1 MMVVV
6 LLLALVGSCWGLQPK
21 LEYQYRYYGRVASG
35 IPSVKNQFSGA
46 GIQADVTV
54 QLTEVP
60 VILVQISNVQVGDMH
75 DELKCDLRN
84 PLPIEYHRLVEGVEL
99 LETPFVVHL
108 NDTEEADYMEAPVEP
123 TWITNIRRSI
133 VNIFRVAPLRVN
145 FGIRGQE
152 YQSPTFG
159 VTETTMSGHCFNW
172 YSLLR
177 LPEEEAAQ
185 KNKEQEAQIEDDIQR
200 DQQADSYTD
209 GSKTGGSKSGRKSV
223 AKGKT
228 SHGKTSQTSE
238 PGRLLDIPAI
248 NDGLWT
254 MVRTVDFNLCED
266 LVALK
271 LHGHKKTD
279 EKISRSSV
287 GTYLLRGDET
297 GWRIERAV
305 VEGSVSVFADA
316 AKENHV
322 DTFTNQTLELRA
334 VRILREQLPIDYEPH
349 HDHSWQYGVVHRLPD
364 TLEDVETHPSLEQ
377 VVTGVT
383 LTEDMVT
390 QAKTYIIEHLEATAT
405 HLTTTP
411 HPTTPISEKIGKI
424 ADALGLL
431 SRQEINVMLSL
442 IPLEDPHYEQKT
454 IILNQAMLAAGTGPT
469 IDYLLEQMR
478 DELVRSQS
486 FRTILKLL
494 RDPQPVLK
502 NPLVLPKLV
511 ELVLNLPWDGV
522 DQFIKPVGLMSVAKL
537 ANKFCLNAGRRETFG
552 SNTCDPHHVCNADQI
567 IEVLLPALIQGV
579 QAEEEPVW
587 KRVVYLQALA
597 NLGAPQSIATLKHII
612 LGETESHSGLRLNA
626 IMSLSPTYMPKTVY
640 HTVFNLLMP
649 IFDNLAEH
657 HEIRNAAFLVMSMWE
672 PRITWWQRVATST
685 WHEPSSQVASFVSTA
700 ITSLARGKE
709 SVSISASRTVHLVK
723 PASSHSIAHSSLIY
737 LHEYLYNCE
746 LESKATFAWLAST
759 KSLFPSSVLL
769 HVQLYT
775 ITGLPVEGSLF
786 LHQRILEDI
795 VRITKTA
802 LGKPDDVKRS
812 DAFDIVNE
820 MFEQVKEQLG
830 MQPPTKEPELSLWL
844 RMQHVYLVTRAGVF
858 DDQRTA
864 FLPDASLLYVDP
876 TVANMP
882 SFWRD
887 VDSTIALPTDVGL
900 PILIKYAEQ
909 SAILLQVVNNNPGA
923 ASGITKIKASFSC
936 TYDVSFDSIL
946 EARTLLPWSQNFAVG
961 AGAHY
966 MFSMLLPLHLH
977 GSVDVAHKSTAIYRR
992 TPCYRDGRTQQAT
1005 LPTHCEGA
1013 GPSEQHLEIYR
1024 IGDEFY
1030 MWMNRVFQVEILRS
1044 HNHPYTLLAGPFPTA
1059 INPDQLHHDHYKP
1072 ILVADTELYSRHTRP
1087 LPAVVGLD
1095 VETIWSGDI
1104 KFPHL
1109 FDPRSRAAV
1118 LAFHPSYKTWDYRIV
1133 FHPESSATKS
1143 ITITMAYET
1152 LERSASIVQEQNVE
1166 ELGQE
1171 TQGPASF
1178 PDYSQLSQSSQDI
1191 QQGFDEVD
1199 TFQVEQTSQS
1209 RAIISKLQQEFLPA
1223 SGGSVQTVSVGVE
1236 LHGEP
1241 TRSYETVLTWIIG
1254 TIPAHDDEQAQSFA
1268 KLQLTLLENVPEG
1281 FLGQPQVTCV
1291 KLQVQRPGFL
1301 PLASLQDVLG
1311 TNFQTLINGDVYT
1324 GYSCEETPILTIKG
1338 STSVSEE
1345 GLGYVR
1351 DHITPEGPGC
1361 DGEPVL
1367 QALDV
1372 ITRPIYDR
1380 AHLNIT
1386 WTEDFSESIVN
1397 LTYYADD
1404 LLHCALFSHASVDHT
1419 ARHPGHLVDIDATK
1433 NPTTNHWTVRTT
1445 RPQEVSVIHDLV
1457 IPPPLEPFFS
1467 PAGVTLT
1474 DPKEFPVCVIEAN
1487 RVRTFDGVV
1496 MPFEP
1501 SNCWVT
1507 ANSYITDQSQGIDS
1521 CEGVLQ
1527 VSFTGEW
1534 MVRLLWPAR
1543 GLLMDMTSSQLL
1555 VNGEDFNGV
1564 DDDFQF
1570 HHLPDSTLLTFSTGY
1585 AIKVSD
1591 KVEIMDT
1598 LALKSKVQG
1607 LCGNMDGETSAEMVG
1622 PLGCLYTDPALYAL
1636 AWTTPGDACNSFTL
1650 KKARG
1655 KVEDFQETCYKR
1667 TFVSTGLSH
1676 PKALYDCTE
1685 WTYQE
1690 RTYDNYVCKALVP
1703 TPVCKPGCKEMN
1715 PITEPIEYD
1724 CEVLVHYHQGAA
1736 VPKKCYSHTLSTTYP
1751 STCVPS
1757 YG

>member
-35 IPSVKNQFSGA
+35 VPSVKNQFSGA

-54 QLTEVP
+54 QMSEVP

-223 AKGKT
+223 PKGKT

-279 EKISRSSV
+279 ERISRSSV
-287 GTYLLRGDET
+287 GTYLLRGDEN

-349 HDHSWQYGVVHRLPD
+349 HDYSWQYGVDHRLPD
-364 TLEDVETHPSLEQ
+364 TLDDVETHPSIEQ

-383 LTEDMVT
+383 LTEGMVS
-390 QAKTYIIEHLEATAT
+390 QAKLYITEQLESTIS
-405 HLTTTP
+405 HLTPKLHIGTTV
-411 HPTTPISEKIGKI
+411 SESIGRI
-424 ADALGLL
+424 ADAVGLL
-431 SRQEINVMLSL
+431 SLQEIKHLEDL
-442 IPLEDPHYEQKT
+442 IPQDDPHHGEK
-454 IILNQAMLAAGTGPT
+454 INILYQAYVVAGTGPSIT
-469 IDYLLEQMR
+469 YLIEKMSDYP
-478 DELVRSQS
+478 
-486 FRTILKLL
+486 FRERHSDILSTLFVNAE
-494 RDPQPVLK
+494 DTMK
-502 NPLVLPKLV
+502 NPLIIQKIT

-522 DQFIKPVGLMSVAKL
+522 DQYLKPLGLMSVAKL

-587 KRVVYLQALA
+587 KRIMYLQALA

-612 LGETESHSGLRLNA
+612 YGDRESHIGVRINA
-626 IMSLSPTYMPKTVY
+626 IMGLSPTYMPRTVY
-640 HTVFNLLMP
+640 NTVFMLLSP
-649 IFDNLAEH
+649 IFDNVAEH
-657 HEIRNAAFLVMSMWE
+657 SHIRNMAFLVMSMWE
-672 PRITWWQRVATST
+672 SRITWWQRVATST

-700 ITSLARGKE
+700 ITSLARGKG
-709 SVSISASRTVHLVK
+709 SMAKKASKVAHLVK
-723 PASSHSIAHSSLIY
+723 PASSHSLTYSSLTF
-737 LHEYLYNCE
+737 LHEYFYNCE
-746 LESKATFAWLAST
+746 LEDKIAFAWLASSQ
-759 KSLFPSSVLL
+759 SLFPANVLL
-769 HVQLYT
+769 KVQYHT
-775 ITGLPVEGSLF
+775 ITGLPLDAGIF
-786 LHQRILEDI
+786 LHQNVLSDVTRILGI
-795 VRITKTA
+795 YKSA
-802 LGKPDDVKRS
+802 PS
-812 DAFDIVNE
+812 DARQGDTYEIVAG
-820 MFEQVKEQLG
+820 MFEQVKGQLG
-830 MQPPTKEPELSLWL
+830 IQPPTKEHNLSVWL
-844 RMQHVYLVTRAGVF
+844 RMQNVYMILQGKIF
-858 DDQRTA
+858 DETA
-864 FLPDASLLYVDP
+864 TYFSPDTSFYGAYHSELSVP
-876 TVANMP
+876 T
-882 SFWRD
+882 FWRD

-909 SAILLQVVNNNPGA
+909 YAFWINMEYNIPVQPSAPK
-923 ASGITKIKASFSC
+923 KIKSSLSL
-936 TYDVSFDSIL
+936 TNDVSSDSIL
-946 EARTLLPWSQNFAVG
+946 EARTLLPWSQKFAVG
-961 AGAHY
+961 AGTHNI
-966 MFSMLLPLHLH
+966 FSLLLPVHLH
-977 GSVDVAHKSTAIYRR
+977 GSVDVAHKVLRFTVEPLA
-992 TPCYRDGRTQQAT
+992 TQT
-1005 LPTHCEGA
+1005 
-1013 GPSEQHLEIYR
+1013 
-1024 IGDEFY
+1024 
-1030 MWMNRVFQVEILRS
+1030 VEILRS
-1044 HNHPYTLLAGPFPTA
+1044 HNHPYTLLAGPFPTS
-1059 INPDQLHHDHYKP
+1059 INHAHHTYKKV
-1072 ILVADTELYSRHTRP
+1072 LLADTELYMRHNRP

-1104 KFPHL
+1104 DFPVDIDL
-1109 FDPRSRAAV
+1109 FLGDVTS
-1118 LAFHPSYKTWDYRIV
+1118 LFIPSYKTWNYRIL
-1133 FHPESSATKS
+1133 FNPQSSSTKS
-1143 ITITMAYET
+1143 ITIIMAYET
-1152 LERSASIVQEQNVE
+1152 LKKSANIEVEQTFQD
-1166 ELGQE
+1166 LGQE
-1171 TQGPASF
+1171 TQGKADVDFSDF
-1178 PDYSQLSQSSQDI
+1178 SQISSSG
-1191 QQGFDEVD
+1191 QQEFHEVD

-1209 RAIISKLQQEFLPA
+1209 RAIISKLQQEFLPV
-1223 SGGSVQTVSVGVE
+1223 SGGSVETVSVRVE
-1236 LHGEP
+1236 VHGEP

-1254 TIPAHDDEQAQSFA
+1254 TTPAHDDEQAQSFA

-1301 PLASLQDVLG
+1301 PLASLQEVLR

-1324 GYSCEETPILTIKG
+1324 GVSCEETPILTIKG
-1338 STSVSEE
+1338 SMSVSEE
-1345 GLGYVR
+1345 GLRYVR

-1367 QALDV
+1367 HPLDV

-1474 DPKEFPVCVIEAN
+1474 VDNEEAACVIE
-1487 RVRTFDGVV
+1487 RTQVRTFDGVV

-1507 ANSYITDQSQGIDS
+1507 ASIYVDDPSHGGDFLEGLVQVRFTDSWD
-1521 CEGVLQ
+1521 
-1527 VSFTGEW
+1527 
-1534 MVRLLWPAR
+1534 VRIIWPAKSVMMEFNH
-1543 GLLMDMTSSQLL
+1543 LNVL
-1555 VNGEDFNGV
+1555 VNGVEFEGA
-1564 DDDFQF
+1564 DDDFQV
-1570 HHLPDSTLLTFSTGY
+1570 HRTQDGILITFIEGI
-1585 AIKVSD
+1585 AIRVSD
-1591 KVEIMDT
+1591 KVEFVEAKR
-1598 LALKSKVQG
+1598 LRSKVQG
-1607 LCGNMDGETSAEMVG
+1607 LCGNLDGETSAEMVG
-1622 PLGCLYTDPALYAL
+1622 PLGCLYTDPTLYAL
-1636 AWTTPGDACNSFTL
+1636 AWTTPGDVCNSFSLTRA
-1650 KKARG
+1650 KS
-1655 KVEDFQETCYKR
+1655 KVERFQETCQKR
-1667 TFVSTGLSH
+1667 THIPTGVSHLN
-1676 PKALYDCTE
+1676 ALHDCSI
-1685 WTYQE
+1685 WIYQE

-1703 TPVCKPGCKEMN
+1703 TPVCKPGFKARN
-1715 PITEPIEYD
+1715 TITGPIEYD